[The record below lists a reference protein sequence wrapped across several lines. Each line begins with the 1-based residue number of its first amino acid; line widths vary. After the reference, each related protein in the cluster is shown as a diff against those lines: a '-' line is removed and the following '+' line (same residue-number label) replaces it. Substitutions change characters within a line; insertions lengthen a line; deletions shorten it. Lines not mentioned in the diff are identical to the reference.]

1 MKRLS
6 AAFTVLLAGGFL
18 AGCTAVTMD
27 PVTIEPSYKVN
38 DLWWAGKDDGLPL
51 SVNGT
56 PYGLSS
62 ERAAESFADRMRVP
76 GYAPQVAIRPRNSED
91 SPGGWG
97 VALAFDTPESTAASG
112 VCGTTRGHDLE
123 SVASAD
129 GQPHRIFAA
138 YCRGGSRVTST
149 RVTLPEGITGPDDPR
164 LHRSLQDISRAL
176 FPRNNPH
183 LDDRDNQGN
192 DWNS

>member
-6 AAFTVLLAGGFL
+6 AAFAVLLTGGVL
-18 AGCTAVTMD
+18 AGCTAITMD
-27 PVTIEPSYKVN
+27 PVTIEPSYKVS

-51 SVNGT
+51 SVNGA

-62 ERAAESFADRMRVP
+62 EEAAASFADHMRVP
-76 GYAPQVAIRPRNSED
+76 GYAPQVEIRPRTSADER
-91 SPGGWG
+91 GGWG
-97 VALAFDTPESTAASG
+97 VVLAFDTPESTAASE
-112 VCGTTRGHDLE
+112 VCGMTRGHDLE
-123 SVASAD
+123 SVSAAD
-129 GQPHRIFAA
+129 GQSRRIFAA

-149 RVTLPEGITGPDDPR
+149 RVSLPEGIEGPDDPQ

-176 FPRNNPH
+176 FPRNNPN